1 MFLLP
6 EGPRRLPE
14 RATRTAQYVGIVY
27 QCSAAPHSPL
37 PFLLLFDLRISYHSR
52 SQMPLLTNY
61 ARDAISINGRTLEL
75 FQSVTFLFIK
85 NSGWT
90 KTRQTTLQKTEKKK
104 NSSGNF
110 SNVSGIVLYIS
121 TILQHLPGFISA

>member
-90 KTRQTTLQKTEKKK
+90 KTRQTTLQKNRKKK
-104 NSSGNF
+104 RIALATFLMSP
-110 SNVSGIVLYIS
+110 VLYCTYALSYNICLVS
-121 TILQHLPGFISA
+121 